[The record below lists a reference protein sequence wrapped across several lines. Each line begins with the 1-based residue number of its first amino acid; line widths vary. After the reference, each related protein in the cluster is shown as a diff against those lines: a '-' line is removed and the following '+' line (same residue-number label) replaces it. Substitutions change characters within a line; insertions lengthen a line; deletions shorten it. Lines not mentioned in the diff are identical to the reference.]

1 MSTPRFRFNVWSIP
15 NGSNLAAVPQYIWGR
30 RGEALLVSEPHHRL
44 NNGYWSGG
52 GPFCTVRT
60 IVEHD
65 AVLPS
70 FDVIRSG
77 INFGS
82 YTIGGVDPF
91 ASTVKPTNPFAGV
104 RSSATILNEC
114 ALNYATGYSRAKPG
128 NPVASL
134 GQFLYELKELPALPL
149 QGFFTA
155 TRAKGWSASEALAR
169 YLEGDKFAALKLPK
183 GTPLGVPGS
192 NRFGSQL
199 VSKTFNP
206 AIDSLVALHG
216 FRALGGEYLNVVFG
230 WEPFLRDLRNLYGL
244 WKDIDKRLAQIIR
257 ENGRG
262 IRRKA
267 TIKTDRTQTVSSSH
281 FALPFIHVGGN
292 PGTIAVGTTDY
303 KVTTE
308 TTTRAW
314 FVGRFQY
321 YIPDVGTSQWTARAR
336 EALFGAKPTPS
347 LLWNVLPWTWLIDWF
362 SNVGDTVNNLNSGWA
377 ENLVCKYSYVMKRT
391 DTQTIAEA
399 KVMMLGSQTAQNR
412 WSRVDFPFRSR
423 SGLTEKARVGG
434 GNPFG
439 LNVQLPSLSAK
450 QLAILGALGISRGLV
465 K

>member
-1 MSTPRFRFNVWSIP
+1 MPAFEVT
-15 NGSNLAAVPQYIWGR
+15 
-30 RGEALLVSEPHHRL
+30 
-44 NNGYWSGG
+44 
-52 GPFCTVRT
+52 
-60 IVEHD
+60 
-65 AVLPS
+65 
-70 FDVIRSG
+70 RSG
-77 INFGS
+77 VYFGK
-82 YTIGGVDPF
+82 YAIGGVDPF
-91 ASTVKPTNPFAGV
+91 ASTVKPTNPFTGV
-104 RSSATILNEC
+104 RSGATILNEC

-134 GQFLYELKELPALPL
+134 GQFLYELKELPVLPL
-149 QGFFTA
+149 HGFFSA
-155 TRAKGWSASEALAR
+155 TGAKGYQPLEALKR
-169 YLEGDKFAALKLPK
+169 YAEGDKFKSLNLPK

-192 NRFGSQL
+192 KRFGTQL

-206 AIDSLVALHG
+206 AIDSLVALAG
-216 FRALGGEYLNVVFG
+216 FKALGHEYLNVVFG
-230 WEPFLRDLRNLYGL
+230 WEPFLRDLRSLYGL

-267 TIKTDRTQTVSSSH
+267 TIAKDRTQTVSSSH

-292 PGTIAVGTTDY
+292 PGTIAPGTTDY
-303 KVTTE
+303 KVTTT

-321 YIPDVGTSQWTARAR
+321 YIPDVGSSQWTARAR

-377 ENLVCKYSYVMKRT
+377 ENLTCKYSFVMKRT
-391 DTQTIAEA
+391 DTEVVAEA
-399 KVMMLGSQTAQNR
+399 KVQMNGSHTALNN
-412 WSRVDFPFRSR
+412 WAPVDFPFRSR